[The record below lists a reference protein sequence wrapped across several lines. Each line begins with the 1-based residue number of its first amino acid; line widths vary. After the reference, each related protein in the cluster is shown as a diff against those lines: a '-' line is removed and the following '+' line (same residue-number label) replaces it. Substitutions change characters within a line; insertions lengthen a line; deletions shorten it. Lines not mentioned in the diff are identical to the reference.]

1 MHISCYGG
9 FEGVVSKCLATL
21 VIEVVGICVLVGNG
35 FNGSYLDCMQLPRPN
50 MKAQTLFFYV
60 LFCVCFEV

>member
-35 FNGSYLDCMQLPRPN
+35 SNGSYLDCMQLPRPN